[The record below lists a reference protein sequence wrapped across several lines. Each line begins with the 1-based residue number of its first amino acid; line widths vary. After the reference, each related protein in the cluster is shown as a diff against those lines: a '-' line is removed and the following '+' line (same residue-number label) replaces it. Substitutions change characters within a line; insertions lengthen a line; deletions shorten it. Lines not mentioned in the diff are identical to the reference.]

1 MSDNLTTGAFDISE
15 EMLEMGKR
23 AKKAAKKLNELS
35 SLRNDALSAMSTA
48 LIFNKEEIL
57 KANAEDISLAKKNG
71 MSDAMID
78 RLTLTEQRIIS
89 MSAGITAVIASGE
102 PLGKILDGKT
112 LPNGLKYE
120 KITVPL
126 GVIGIIFEARPNVT
140 SDAAALCLKAG
151 SACILRGGKEAFNS
165 NNAIVNVLRNAVSSV
180 GLDENSIQLVQNT
193 SRESATEMMHLKGY
207 LDVLIP
213 RGGKGLIRSVV
224 ENSKVPVIE
233 TGAGNCHIYVDADAD
248 IDMTRDIVFNAKT
261 SRPSVCNAAEKL
273 LVHKDIYKEA
283 LPIIAQKLQEKNVE
297 IRGDKRVCELLGS
310 KAKAATDEDWS
321 TEYND
326 YIMSVK
332 IVDSIEEAVDHIE
345 RYSTKHSEAIVT
357 KNIASADY
365 FTKNIDSACVYVNA
379 STRFTDG
386 GKWDSE
392 PKSVFLHKNYT
403 QEAPWVLS
411 KSFPTN
417 ISSTETV
424 KSDNSKERLS

>member
-193 SRESATEMMHLKGY
+193 SRESSTEMMHLKGY

-248 IDMTRDIVFNAKT
+248 IDMARDIVFNAKT

-386 GKWDSE
+386 GEMGLGTEIGISTQK
-392 PKSVFLHKNYT
+392 LHARGPMGLEQIVSYKYIIHGNG
-403 QEAPWVLS
+403 Q
-411 KSFPTN
+411 
-417 ISSTETV
+417 I
-424 KSDNSKERLS
+424 R

>member
-35 SLRNDALSAMSTA
+35 SLRNEALSAMSTA
-48 LIFNKEEIL
+48 LIFNKEKIL
-57 KANAEDISLAKKNG
+57 KANEEDISLAKKNG

-89 MSAGITAVIASGE
+89 MSAGITAVIASGD

-248 IDMTRDIVFNAKT
+248 IDMARDIVFNAKA

-310 KAKAATDEDWS
+310 KAKAATGEDWS

-386 GKWDSE
+386 GEMGLGAEIGISTQK
-392 PKSVFLHKNYT
+392 LHARGPMGLEQIVSYKYIIHGNG
-403 QEAPWVLS
+403 Q
-411 KSFPTN
+411 
-417 ISSTETV
+417 I
-424 KSDNSKERLS
+424 R